1 MKNRVTPKNIQELEP
16 NQVFVFGSNEAGR
29 HGAGAA
35 KQALKWGAVYGK
47 AQGLQGQTYAI
58 PTKNQTVQYALP
70 VEAIEAYINA
80 FIRVAIKNPDLIFLV
95 TEIGCGLSGFKVS
108 QIAPLFI
115 ECIKVKN
122 IHLPESF
129 WTVLRGLTEEVELVE
144 RLNFIEDT
152 LDFWIQQ
159 CNTMSELMPDS
170 SLQSDSMKGA
180 YQNVKKLLTC
190 NLYDDYAT

>member
-1 MKNRVTPKNIQELEP
+1 MRNRITQENIQELGP

-58 PTKNQTVQYALP
+58 PTKDQTVTSTLDLEL
-70 VEAIEAYINA
+70 VEIYVDR
-80 FIRVAIKNPDLIFLV
+80 FIKVAQKHPDLTFLV
-95 TEIGCGLSGFKVS
+95 TEIGCGLAGLNVY
-108 QIAPLFI
+108 QVAPLFRG
-115 ECIKVKN
+115 CIKLKN
-122 IHLPESF
+122 VHLPDRF
-129 WTVLRGLTEEVELVE
+129 WYVLSSMTREVELVE

-159 CNTMSELMPDS
+159 CSTMSELMPDS
-170 SLQSDSMKGA
+170 SLQSNSMKGA

>member
-1 MKNRVTPKNIQELEP
+1 MRNRITPKNIQELDS

-58 PTKNQTVQYALP
+58 PTKDKTVQYALP
-70 VEAIEAYINA
+70 VEAIEAYINT
-80 FIRVAIKNPDLIFLV
+80 FIKVAIKNPDLIFLA
-95 TEIGCGLSGFKVS
+95 TEIGCGLSGFKAS

-115 ECIKVKN
+115 KCIKVKN

-129 WTVLRGLTEEVELVE
+129 WIVLRGLTEEVELVE

-152 LDFWIQQ
+152 LDFWIDK
-159 CNTMSELMPDS
+159 CSSMSELMSDS
-170 SLQSDSMKGA
+170 SLQPNSMKKA

-190 NLYDDYAT
+190 NLYDDCAT